1 MKLTE
6 EQKKGRMVLHKIIEK
21 AWESEDF
28 KKDLIEKPNQTL
40 DDFFGNKHPFSKK
53 IIVSDQSNPD
63 VIYINIPV
71 KPFNNK

>member
-21 AWESEDF
+21 AWESEEF
-28 KKDLIEKPNQTL
+28 KKELIAQPNETL
-40 DDFFGNKHPFSKK
+40 DHFFGNSHPFSKK
-53 IIVSDQSNPD
+53 IIVTDQSNPD

-71 KPFNNK
+71 KPLNK